1 MHITLYIHTGN
12 DAIVRTT
19 KRGTD
24 HTDDSENTI
33 YSTTSIK
40 SLRHRNTNINS
51 YRTRKHDITVF
62 STESSKPTL
71 SIAFVST
78 VAFDGNVNVPSPG
91 NVTNSNIFFGL
102 IGGVI
107 GLFLGILI
115 RQMSV
120 KLLMSRKKNKR
131 KPLKR
136 NSVKVEEETYQE
148 INEGMMVNSRGNDT
162 MHNPRESKK
171 YEEFKSLNLDSAVMS
186 YRKLGIEIKRKHI
199 DTFDIGL
206 NSSSTHSNSTKS
218 SDLNLEP
225 VTNRI
230 KRQDYLDVVDVTKEE
245 DKSIKISQKEVT
257 GEGCLDELH
266 HSSLYLEPVCVTGKP
281 QARSIVNPFS
291 SCSDSKI
298 YLDVI
303 Q

>member
-1 MHITLYIHTGN
+1 M
-12 DAIVRTT
+12 
-19 KRGTD
+19 
-24 HTDDSENTI
+24 
-33 YSTTSIK
+33 
-40 SLRHRNTNINS
+40 
-51 YRTRKHDITVF
+51 
-62 STESSKPTL
+62 
-71 SIAFVST
+71 
-78 VAFDGNVNVPSPG
+78 
-91 NVTNSNIFFGL
+91 
-102 IGGVI
+102 
-107 GLFLGILI
+107 
-115 RQMSV
+115 
-120 KLLMSRKKNKR
+120 
-131 KPLKR
+131 
-136 NSVKVEEETYQE
+136 KVEEETYQE

-206 NSSSTHSNSTKS
+206 NSSSTRSNSTKS

-230 KRQDYLDVVDVTKEE
+230 NRQDYLDVVDVTKEE

-281 QARSIVNPFS
+281 QARSIVNPCS